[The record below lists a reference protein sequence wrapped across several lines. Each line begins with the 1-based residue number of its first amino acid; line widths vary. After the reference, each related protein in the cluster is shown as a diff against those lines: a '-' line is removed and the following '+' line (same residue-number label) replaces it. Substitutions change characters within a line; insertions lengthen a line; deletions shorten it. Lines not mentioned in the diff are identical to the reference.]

1 MVDNYIANFN
11 LHSYFLFIIIHLELK
26 DNQLLVPQKSE
37 EIVRGG
43 PEQSQDKTTIAHSDK
58 QNLKKSQVAVG
69 KSFNEQSQESKN
81 YNNQTKLNLYA
92 DSKLLNRFIFN
103 YSFTGNFK
111 SAFLGE
117 IYPINAWNLGES
129 TFY

>member
-1 MVDNYIANFN
+1 M
-11 LHSYFLFIIIHLELK
+11 
-26 DNQLLVPQKSE
+26 PQKSE

-43 PEQSQDKTTIAHSDK
+43 PEQSQDKTTIAHNDK
-58 QNLKKSQVAVG
+58 QNLKKSQAAIG
-69 KSFNEQSQESKN
+69 MSFNEQSKESKN
-81 YNNQTKLNLYA
+81 CNNQTKLNLYA

-117 IYPINAWNLGES
+117 IYQINAWNLGES